1 MEIPKLY
8 LSFFI
13 LIIFVTTDLSHAEI
27 VVAIINDFGST
38 VQFHC
43 RSKDIDLGNQRLQ
56 PGGSWSFHFQ
66 RNFFGRSLF
75 FCSFDLPNGKPTG
88 YTTINNNQKKYIY
101 IYNSHSTTI
110 NNITVSYTT
119 KMDIPKRY
127 PSLFILIVFI
137 ATDLSHADTR
147 NNIPVANGPSLLSTN
162 DVFNPFG
169 KITVEIIN
177 DIGETTEI
185 LLAMTGAKIAC
196 GR

>member
-75 FCSFDLPNGKPTG
+75 FCSFDLPNGKRLWF
-88 YTTINNNQKKYIY
+88 QKYLWRIKPRGPCK
-101 IYNSHSTTI
+101 HS
-110 NNITVSYTT
+110 
-119 KMDIPKRY
+119 
-127 PSLFILIVFI
+127 
-137 ATDLSHADTR
+137 
-147 NNIPVANGPSLLSTN
+147 N
-162 DVFNPFG
+162 DDG
-169 KITVEIIN
+169 WS
-177 DIGETTEI
+177 GI
-185 LLAMTGAKIAC
+185 LLDNCFSWNKN
-196 GR
+196 